1 MKVAVCGRH
10 LDDLEALLQDTS
22 MQVVRRDP
30 ELVISYGGDG
40 ALLGA
45 ERDYPGVP
53 KLPMRD
59 RRSVPKC
66 HLHAEQEILKLLL
79 DKCLQ
84 RSELMKLEAT
94 TASGQALEGINDI
107 VVNKENIASAVRF
120 RLWLDGE
127 LHENHIVGDGLVLAT
142 PFGSTG
148 YYRSITH
155 SLFRVGIGLAFN
167 NSTEPLD
174 HLVVAQTTEIE
185 VEILRGPALLLADND
200 PRRIVLQ
207 RGDRVHVRKAVRKTE
222 VLGLDIFRCPDCY
235 RLRQAEA

>member
-10 LDDLEALLQDTS
+10 LHDLEALLHDTPL
-22 MQVVRRDP
+22 QVVANDP

-59 RRSVPKC
+59 RRSGPKC
-66 HLHAEQEILKLLL
+66 RLHAEQEILGLLL
-79 DKCLQ
+79 AKRLQ
-84 RSELMKLEAT
+84 RAELMKLQAT
-94 TASGQALEGINDI
+94 VPSGPALEGINDI

-120 RLWLDGE
+120 RLWLDGN
-127 LHENHIVGDGLVLAT
+127 LHEDQIVGDGLVLAT

-155 SLFRVGIGLAFN
+155 SLFRVGIGITFN

-174 HLVVAQTTEIE
+174 HLVVDQKTVME

-200 PRRIVLQ
+200 PQRIVLQ
-207 RGDRVHVRKAVRKTE
+207 RGDRVRVQKAARKTE

-235 RLRQAEA
+235 RLRQSEA